1 MKTRIVVHIALNA
14 KGERVL
20 GAVESC
26 GRIFPFEVG
35 TINRIIETQKKGIQ
49 SAYFTSNRL
58 SSFES
63 VKYRKRRSKKT
74 YKAVRFQ
81 RVTLIGESK

>member
-20 GAVESC
+20 CAVESC
-26 GRIFPFEVG
+26 GRIIPFEAN
-35 TINRIIETQKKGIQ
+35 TINRIIETQKAGNR
-49 SAYFTSNRL
+49 SSYWMSNRL
-58 SSFES
+58 TSFAS
-63 VKYRKRRSKKT
+63 VEYWKKRAKQTYR
-74 YKAVRFQ
+74 AVRFQ

>member
-26 GRIFPFEVG
+26 GRILPFEVN
-35 TINRIIETQKKGIQ
+35 TINRIIETQKAGNR
-49 SAYFTSNRL
+49 SSYWMSNRL
-58 SSFES
+58 TSFAS
-63 VKYRKRRSKKT
+63 VEYWKKRAKQTYR
-74 YKAVRFQ
+74 AVRFQ
-81 RVTLIGESK
+81 RVTLLGETK